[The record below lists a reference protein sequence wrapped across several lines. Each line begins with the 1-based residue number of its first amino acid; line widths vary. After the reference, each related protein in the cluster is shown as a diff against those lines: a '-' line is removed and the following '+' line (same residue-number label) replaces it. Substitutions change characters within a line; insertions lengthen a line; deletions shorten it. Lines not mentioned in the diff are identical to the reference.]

1 MGLWRIEV
9 MGKVTHKYFPTG
21 ISYCGSIILCI
32 YGPAK
37 TQFSQYKILAL
48 GTHAYKHSASK
59 IIHSMK
65 VIIDE
70 DIFAERKIFIKF

>member
-1 MGLWRIEV
+1 MEDRM

-21 ISYCGSIILCI
+21 ISYCGSKYRVFTDLL
-32 YGPAK
+32 K
-37 TQFSQYKILAL
+37 TRFSQYKILAL

-65 VIIDE
+65 VIIDK